1 MLARWAGRVGTL
13 LATGIIAACIDI
25 TVDGDEIGSIE
36 FVPYAYPSVNAGDT
50 LRNPAGALAP
60 LQARVFRN
68 DGTVDEDA
76 QVTFIALDTTVT
88 ISGSWLIGRPLGTAA
103 SATARIVAAIDGLQS
118 SPRAIAVVPVP
129 DSVVRDGTASVVD
142 LRYSFPPATTD
153 TVPTF
158 GARVTRRNGSAVVG
172 VPGYVV
178 TFQVLKG
185 SQAIVVTDTAGSY
198 LLTDDAGRPST
209 VDTTD
214 ASGLASRRLVY
225 RLRTG
230 QPPRD
235 TVRVLADVRR
245 GSRIPRDSAVAWTV
259 RVAPRGV
266 TP

>member
-1 MLARWAGRVGTL
+1 MRARRAWLAGALAAAGML
-13 LATGIIAACIDI
+13 AACIDI
-25 TVDGDEIGSIE
+25 TVDGDQLGSIE

-50 LRNPAGALAP
+50 LRNTAGALAP

-68 DGTVDEDA
+68 DGTVDEEA
-76 QVTFIALDTTVT
+76 AVTFIALDTTVT
-88 ISGSWLIGRPLGTAA
+88 IAGQWLIGRPLGTAA
-103 SATARIVAAIDGLQS
+103 SATARIVATIDGLQS
-118 SPRAIAVVPVP
+118 SPRLITVVPVP
-129 DSVVRDGTASVVD
+129 DSVARDGSTSLVD
-142 LRYSFPPATTD
+142 LRYSFPPAATD

-158 GARVTRRNGSAVVG
+158 GARVTRRNGAAVVG

-178 TFQVLKG
+178 AFQVFKG
-185 SQAIVVTDTAGSY
+185 TQAIVVTDTAGSY
-198 LLTDDAGRPST
+198 VLTDDAGRPST

-214 ASGLASRRLVY
+214 ASGLASRRLVF

-230 QPPRD
+230 QPARD

-245 GSRIPRDSAVAWTV
+245 GSRIPIDSAIAWTV